1 VARDDAPVGSCVVSE
16 SSARIEPFRAPVGT
30 HDVLP
35 PGSARWQALIAGF
48 AEVVG
53 RAGYGLL
60 QSPMFE
66 EIGVFSRVGEGT
78 DVVRKEMYDFLDKG
92 ERHLALRP
100 EGTASVAR
108 AFVQHRPTTPWKV
121 WYAAPSFRYERP
133 QAGRFRQHHQLGVEA
148 LGSAD
153 ADLDVEVIA
162 MLWDFY
168 AGLGLR
174 QVELVINSMGTAEDR
189 RSYVATIRSWL
200 EQRIDRLDPADAEKV
215 ADHPMRVLDSKRPI
229 TIAAIAD
236 APQIIDHLSPDA
248 RVHFERVRDGLDA
261 LGVPFRVEPRLVR
274 GLDYYTHTT
283 FEFIS
288 HALDAAQSTIGG
300 GGRYDGLVETLGGPP
315 TPGIGFGSGIE
326 RVLLT
331 CDAEGVFPEPAAAVE
346 VYVLD
351 TTGGSAARDITAQ
364 LRRAGISTDRAY
376 DGRSMKSQMKSADR
390 SGARFAL
397 IIGSDELEAGI
408 VTIRPM
414 REDRSQTTV
423 ERARLV
429 DELHTLLSAT
439 DPTTSEDLP

>member
-1 VARDDAPVGSCVVSE
+1 MSDRSPRS
-16 SSARIEPFRAPVGT
+16 EPFKAPVGT

-35 PGSARWQALIAGF
+35 PDSARWQELIATF
-48 AEVVG
+48 ATMVG

-66 EIGVFSRVGEGT
+66 ELGVFSRVGEGT

-108 AFVQHRPTTPWKV
+108 AFVQHHPTTPWKV

-133 QAGRFRQHHQLGVEA
+133 QAGRYRQHHQLGVEA

-153 ADLDVEVIA
+153 PDIDVEVIA
-162 MLWDFY
+162 LLWDFY
-168 AGLGLR
+168 AAIGLR

-189 RSYVATIRSWL
+189 RTYIDSIRQWL
-200 EQRIDRLDPADAEKV
+200 RERLDELDPADAEKIE
-215 ADHPMRVLDSKRPI
+215 AHPMRVLDSKRPV
-229 TIAAIAD
+229 TIAAIGD
-236 APQIIDHLSPDA
+236 APRITDHLSPDA
-248 RVHFERVRDGLDA
+248 VIHFDRVRAGLTA
-261 LGVPFRVEPRLVR
+261 LGIPFRVEPRLVR

-300 GGRYDGLVETLGGPP
+300 GGRYDGLVESLGGPP

-331 CDAEGVFPEPAAAVE
+331 CDAEGIGAPAMPMID

-351 TTGGSAARDITAQ
+351 TTGGDAARDLTVE
-364 LRRAGISTDRAY
+364 LRRAGFSADRAY

-390 SGARFAL
+390 SGARFAV
-397 IIGSDELEAGI
+397 IIGSDELDAGT
-408 VTIRPM
+408 VTVRPL
-414 REDRSQTTV
+414 R
-423 ERARLV
+423 
-429 DELHTLLSAT
+429 
-439 DPTTSEDLP
+439 EDLPQRSIDRDRLLDELRILISETNRPMSEDHP

>member
-1 VARDDAPVGSCVVSE
+1 MSDRSLRP
-16 SSARIEPFRAPVGT
+16 EPFKAPVGT

-35 PGSARWQALIAGF
+35 PDSARWQELIATF
-48 AEVVG
+48 ATMVG

-108 AFVQHRPTTPWKV
+108 AFVQHHPTTPWKV

-133 QAGRFRQHHQLGVEA
+133 QAGRYRQHHQLGVEA

-153 ADLDVEVIA
+153 PDIDVEVIA
-162 MLWDFY
+162 LLWDFY
-168 AGLGLR
+168 AAIGLR

-189 RSYVATIRSWL
+189 RTYIDSIRGWL
-200 EQRIDRLDPADAEKV
+200 RGRLDQLDPADAEKV
-215 ADHPMRVLDSKRPI
+215 DAHPMRVLDSKRPV
-229 TIAAIAD
+229 TIAAIGD
-236 APQIIDHLSPDA
+236 APRITDHLSPDA
-248 RVHFERVRDGLDA
+248 VVHFDRVRAGLTA
-261 LGVPFRVEPRLVR
+261 LGIPFRIEPRLVR

-300 GGRYDGLVETLGGPP
+300 GGRYDGLVESLGGPP

-331 CDAEGVFPEPAAAVE
+331 CDAEGVGTPALAMID

-351 TTGGSAARDITAQ
+351 TTGGEAARDLTVE
-364 LRRAGISTDRAY
+364 LRRAGVSADRAY

-390 SGARFAL
+390 SGARFAV
-397 IIGSDELEAGI
+397 IIGSDELEAGT
-408 VTIRPM
+408 VTVRPL
-414 REDRSQTTV
+414 REDLPQRSV
-423 ERARLV
+423 DRARLL
-429 DELHTLLSAT
+429 DELRVLLSET
-439 DPTTSEDLP
+439 NRPISEDHP

>member
-1 VARDDAPVGSCVVSE
+1 
-16 SSARIEPFRAPVGT
+16 
-30 HDVLP
+30 
-35 PGSARWQALIAGF
+35 
-48 AEVVG
+48 
-53 RAGYGLL
+53 
-60 QSPMFE
+60 MFE

-108 AFVQHRPTTPWKV
+108 AFVQHHPTTPWKV

-133 QAGRFRQHHQLGVEA
+133 QAGRYRQHHQLGVEA

-153 ADLDVEVIA
+153 PDIDVEVIA
-162 MLWDFY
+162 LLWDFY
-168 AGLGLR
+168 AAIGLR

-189 RSYVATIRSWL
+189 RTYIDSIRGWL
-200 EQRIDRLDPADAEKV
+200 RGRLDQLDPADAEKV
-215 ADHPMRVLDSKRPI
+215 DAHPMRVLDSKRPV
-229 TIAAIAD
+229 TIAAIGD
-236 APQIIDHLSPDA
+236 APRITDHLSPDA
-248 RVHFERVRDGLDA
+248 VVHFDRVRAGLTA
-261 LGVPFRVEPRLVR
+261 LGIPFRIEPRLVR

-300 GGRYDGLVETLGGPP
+300 GGRYDGLVESLGGPP

-331 CDAEGVFPEPAAAVE
+331 CDAEGVGTPALAMID

-351 TTGGSAARDITAQ
+351 TTGGEAARDLTVE
-364 LRRAGISTDRAY
+364 LRRAGVSADRAY

-390 SGARFAL
+390 SGARFAV
-397 IIGSDELEAGI
+397 IIGSDELEAGT
-408 VTIRPM
+408 VTVRPL
-414 REDRSQTTV
+414 REDLPQRSV
-423 ERARLV
+423 DRARLL
-429 DELHTLLSAT
+429 DELRVLLSET
-439 DPTTSEDLP
+439 NRPISEDHP

>member
-1 VARDDAPVGSCVVSE
+1 MSE
-16 SSARIEPFRAPVGT
+16 SSTRPEPFRAPVGT

-35 PGSARWQALIAGF
+35 PASARWQAIVAAF
-48 AEVVG
+48 ATTVG

-108 AFVQHRPTTPWKV
+108 AFVQHRPATPWKV

-153 ADLDVEVIA
+153 PDLDVEVMA
-162 MLWDFY
+162 LLWDFY
-168 AGLGLR
+168 DALGLR
-174 QVELVINSMGTAEDR
+174 RVELVINSMGTADDR
-189 RSYVATIRSWL
+189 RTYIASIRRWL
-200 EQRIDRLDPADAEKV
+200 GERIDQLDPADAEKV

-229 TIAAIAD
+229 TIEATAE
-236 APQIIDHLSPDA
+236 APRIIDHLSADA
-248 RVHFERVRDGLDA
+248 LSRFDRVRQGLDA
-261 LGVPFRVEPRLVR
+261 LGIPYRIDPRLVR

-283 FEFIS
+283 FEFVS

-300 GGRYDGLVETLGGPP
+300 GGRYDGLVEMLGGPP

-331 CDAEGVFPEPAAAVE
+331 CDAEGVFPAPTESLE

-351 TTGGSAARDITAQ
+351 TTGGAAARDITAE
-364 LRRAGISTDRAY
+364 LRRAGISVERAY
-376 DGRSMKSQMKSADR
+376 DSRSMKSQMKSADR
-390 SGARFAL
+390 SGARLA
-397 IIGSDELEAGI
+397 IIVGTDELEAGV
-408 VTIRPM
+408 VTVRPL
-414 REDRSQTTV
+414 REDRPQSTV
-423 ERARLV
+423 ARDRVV
-429 DELHTLLSAT
+429 DEVRSVLSAT
-439 DPTTSEDLP
+439 AQPTSEDLP